1 MTHALWL
8 LKIFHLHFLLFGYHI
23 EVKENVLIQ
32 MDPFVSLISLVSLV
46 CTHNENFPA
55 VCLHKS
61 ESKISLLNHSC
72 IYVVVCTIDNE
83 L

>member
-23 EVKENVLIQ
+23 EVKENVLQYILFH

-46 CTHNENFPA
+46 CTHNDNFPA
-55 VCLHKS
+55 ACLHKF
-61 ESKISLLNHSC
+61 ES
-72 IYVVVCTIDNE
+72 
-83 L
+83 